1 LRGAGEQIPFQHHGS
16 ENAALDMP
24 DDPADAVGAET
35 GGEGGEADVGGV
47 VWEASVQLPS
57 VAEKDADDVE
67 KGSDARRHGPF
78 LWGVLGGW
86 RRLVRGGVTNNI
98 C

>member
-47 VWEASVQLPS
+47 VWEASASCLP
-57 VAEKDADDVE
+57 
-67 KGSDARRHGPF
+67 
-78 LWGVLGGW
+78 
-86 RRLVRGGVTNNI
+86 
-98 C
+98 